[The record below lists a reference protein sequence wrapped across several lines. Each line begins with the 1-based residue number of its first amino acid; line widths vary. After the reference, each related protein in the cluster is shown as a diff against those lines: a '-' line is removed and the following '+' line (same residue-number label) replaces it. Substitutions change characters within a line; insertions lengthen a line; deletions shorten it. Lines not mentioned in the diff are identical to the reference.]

1 MSIDVL
7 LPFHKEDDYL
17 YSAIDSVSRSVE
29 VQIRIILIDDRINP
43 RPLTRLPANATI
55 IRTSSIGYARALN
68 AAKQAILSPF
78 TAIMN
83 SDDLVHPERFKT
95 QIQHLEKYSS
105 QLVACGIQKFRKKR
119 FVSSKFGDLQSSGFL
134 DSRVLLLG
142 AYGVDA
148 TWCGRSDWWI
158 SNIEFVNQPMSDWA
172 TGMQVSRTT
181 DIYFDHNKLYYYRQH
196 PNQTTADSSFSSSGL
211 HEIVKYWLNLAR
223 EKNIQDLTSR
233 EIAWVAA
240 PRGRS
245 SLNRNEVR
253 RISEWLT
260 RFNILTEN
268 RFAHLIARRF
278 LLLIVDNF
286 VNKFEVKEVLLCASA
301 ALSISAETLSNS
313 LKSRREL
320 INY

>member
-1 MSIDVL
+1 MNIDVL

-17 YSAIDSVSRSVE
+17 YSAIDSVSRSIG
-29 VQIRIILIDDRINP
+29 VQIRLILIDDRKNP

-55 IRTSSIGYARALN
+55 IRTPSIGYSGALN
-68 AAKQAILSPF
+68 AAKHSILSPF

-95 QIQHLEKYSS
+95 QIQHLEKNSS
-105 QLVACGIQKFRKKR
+105 QLVACGIQKFHKGR
-119 FVSSKFGDLQSSGFL
+119 FVSSKFGDLKSSGFL

-172 TGMQVSRTT
+172 TGMKVSRTT

-196 PNQTTADSSFSSSGL
+196 PNQTTADASFSSIGL
-211 HEIVKYWLNLAR
+211 EEIMKYWLELAG
-223 EKNIQDLTSR
+223 EKDVQDLTSR
-233 EIAWVAA
+233 EVAWVAA
-240 PRGRS
+240 PRGRT

-253 RISEWLT
+253 RISEWLI

-268 RFAHLIARRF
+268 KFANLIARRF
-278 LLLIVDNF
+278 LLLIGSNF

-313 LKSRREL
+313 LKSRKEF

>member
-17 YSAIDSVSRSVE
+17 YSAIDSVSRSTE
-29 VQIRIILIDDRINP
+29 VQIRLILIDDRINP

-68 AAKQAILSPF
+68 VAKQSILSPF

-105 QLVACGIQKFRKKR
+105 QLVACGIQKFRKDR

-172 TGMQVSRTT
+172 TGMKVSRTT
-181 DIYFDHNKLYYYRQH
+181 DIYFDHNKLYYSRQH
-196 PNQTTADSSFSSSGL
+196 PSHTTADSSFSSSGL
-211 HEIVKYWLNLAR
+211 DEIMKYWLNLAR
-223 EKNIQDLTSR
+223 EKDIQDLTPR

-268 RFAHLIARRF
+268 RFANLIARRF
-278 LLLIVDNF
+278 LLLIGDNF
-286 VNKFEVKEVLLCASA
+286 VNKFEVKEILLCASA

-313 LKSRREL
+313 LKSRKAFK
-320 INY
+320 NY